1 MIGGV
6 ITAEKLAD
14 LHKQEEELFVKLHPK
29 SNEISSKLKSNW
41 LGGVPMPWMNRLPG
55 SFPLTVDD
63 ANGAHFTDADS
74 ITYTDFCLG
83 DTGAMTGH
91 AVPQVAEAVSERVRR
106 VVACS
111 CQNEVTRFTTE

>member
-1 MIGGV
+1 
-6 ITAEKLAD
+6 
-14 LHKQEEELFVKLHPK
+14 
-29 SNEISSKLKSNW
+29 
-41 LGGVPMPWMNRLPG
+41 MPENRQHILP
-55 SFPLTVDD
+55 VDD
-63 ANGAHFTDADS
+63 ANNGAHFTDADS

-111 CQNEVTRFTTE
+111 CQNEVTRLTTE